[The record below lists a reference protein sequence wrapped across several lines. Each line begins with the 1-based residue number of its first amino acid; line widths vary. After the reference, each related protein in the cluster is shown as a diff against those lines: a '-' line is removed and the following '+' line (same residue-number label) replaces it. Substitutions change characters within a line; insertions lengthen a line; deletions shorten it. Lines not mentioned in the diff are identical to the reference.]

1 VMSPPRDRLIVIAWD
16 SYEREAPDLPTRNL
30 MAVVMAATG
39 ASETEVSEALRRDR
53 LRSRAA
59 RGDY

>member
-1 VMSPPRDRLIVIAWD
+1 MSPPRDTQIVIAWD
-16 SYEREAPDLPTRNL
+16 SYERETPDMPTRNL

-39 ASETEVSEALRRDR
+39 ASEAEVSEALRRDR
-53 LRSRAA
+53 QRSRAA

>member
-1 VMSPPRDRLIVIAWD
+1 MTPPRDTLIVVAWD
-16 SYEREAPDLPTRNL
+16 SYERETPDMPTRSL
-30 MAVVMAATG
+30 LAVVMAATG

-53 LRSRAA
+53 QRSRAA